1 MKKKIPTIL
10 LVILAAVLWLFI
22 FAVAALSY

>member
-10 LVILAAVLWLFI
+10 LVIIAALLWAFI
-22 FAVAALSY
+22 FSLGALSY